1 MSAFERRI
9 PFQRAAAGLAN
20 PIGVHAGLWTAGW
33 SPDEARFAIEGS
45 AAAGFDLIEIP
56 LVDPRSSD
64 LVLTEALLEVNDLD
78 AVVSLALGVDSD
90 INTDVS
96 TSAGAATSA
105 RGEQLLLDAVTFAQ
119 SIGASYVGGVTFS
132 AMTRYGH
139 PATEAG
145 RANSLAVLGRVARVA
160 RDAGIRIGL
169 EYVNRYESNLLNTAA
184 QTREF
189 IGELEAAGADNVLL
203 HIDTF
208 HVNGEELSQAA
219 AVHDAGSA
227 LGYIHASENHR
238 GELGT
243 GSNDWPG
250 LFAALAATGYRGPI
264 TFESFSPTV
273 VSPAAVDEIGL
284 WRTLWSDP
292 TRVAAAGAAFL
303 RQQLAAAPSLL
314 TTSSN

>member
-1 MSAFERRI
+1 MPASTRI
-9 PFQRAAAGLAN
+9 PFHRAAAGTVN
-20 PIGVHAGLWTAGW
+20 PLGVHAGLWTAGW
-33 SPDEARFAIEGS
+33 SHDEARFAIEGS

-56 LVDPRSSD
+56 LIDPRSSD
-64 LVLTEALLEVNDLD
+64 LLLTEALLEANGLD

-96 TSAGAATSA
+96 TPQGAASSA
-105 RGEQLLLDAVTFAQ
+105 RGEQLLLDAVEFAR
-119 SIGASYVGGVTFS
+119 SIGAGYVGGVTFS

-145 RANSLAVLGRVARVA
+145 RANSLAVLSRVAAVA
-160 RDAGIRIGL
+160 AEAGILIGL

-189 IGELEAAGADNVLL
+189 IGELEARGAQNVLL

-238 GELGT
+238 GQLGT

-250 LFAALAATGYRGPI
+250 LFSALADTGYIGPI
-264 TFESFSPTV
+264 TFESFSPAV
-273 VSPAAVDEIGL
+273 VSAASRDDIGL
-284 WRTLWSDP
+284 WRTLWHDP
-292 TRVAAAGAAFL
+292 TAVAAAGARFL
-303 RQQLAAAPSLL
+303 RRQLAASDRLL
-314 TTSSN
+314 STTH